1 MSKPNPKTDL
11 QGLLGTASRAKE
23 IERSNINTETPEH
36 KNAATPIPQD
46 TSTPVA
52 DQERRINVA
61 LRESIHRPL
70 RIHSVKSGR
79 QLRDVVEEAVTRYL
93 QEIGEL

>member
-23 IERSNINTETPEH
+23 IERSNLDTKTPQHKSSETLVS
-36 KNAATPIPQD
+36 QD
-46 TSTPVA
+46 TNTLLG

-61 LRESIHRPL
+61 LRESVHRPL

-93 QEIGEL
+93 REIGET